1 MRARDLL
8 EWLVRLRG
16 SPRAIAGG
24 VAIGLVVAFSPTIG
38 FQTLLA
44 LGIATLLNANRPA
57 AIVPVWVTNPV
68 TIPPIYAFTYY
79 VGSFFWPG
87 PGAGVVTRAIAD
99 AADELDA
106 LGFLALR
113 AQLGVF
119 LGLGVDVLVP
129 MTIGGL
135 VVGATA
141 ATLAYPLTLYAVT
154 GLRARR
160 AGSTAPS

>member
-1 MRARDLL
+1 VRARDRL

-44 LGIATLLNANRPA
+44 LGIATLLNASRPA

-87 PGAGVVTRAIAD
+87 AGAQAVTRAIAD
-99 AADELDA
+99 AAAELNA

-113 AQLGVF
+113 AQLDVF
-119 LGLGVDVLVP
+119 LGLGADVLVP

-135 VVGATA
+135 VVGSA
-141 ATLAYPLTLYAVT
+141 AAAVAYPFTLYAVT
-154 GLRARR
+154 ALRARR
-160 AGSTAPS
+160 AGPAPPP